1 MSDWYSIFDSGR
13 ICGLASHFSGSN
25 ELRGG
30 HSLPLFLL
38 YDSNLC
44 YMTPIFALVEPAVA
58 VAVVEGIINGPL
70 LLIRLSI

>member
-1 MSDWYSIFDSGR
+1 MW
-13 ICGLASHFSGSN
+13 SN

-38 YDSNLC
+38 NDSNLC

>member
-13 ICGLASHFSGSN
+13 IGICGQASHFSGSN

-58 VAVVEGIINGPL
+58 VVEGIINGPL